1 MDRKQRHSLQPHS
14 NTRPPPINLRHTKSQ
29 IYDNGRAKKKKH
41 RIPSTI
47 STISEN
53 EDMEMD
59 NVSITMEPEKS
70 LKSKY
75 SYDNAG
81 YDGGSEKKSMSSRAS
96 SMQSLEVVR
105 EQYCCCAKRTKCER
119 KLIIAVTVLSIVII
133 VLIVVIGVIAGQKE
147 LDQFPGFRLAL

>member
-1 MDRKQRHSLQPHS
+1 MDRKQRHSLQPRS
-14 NTRPPPINLRHTKSQ
+14 NTGPPPTNLRHTKSH
-29 IYDNGRAKKKKH
+29 IYDNGESKKK
-41 RIPSTI
+41 RPRNPSTI

-53 EDMEMD
+53 EDLEMD
-59 NVSITMEPEKS
+59 NVSITVEPEKN
-70 LKSKY
+70 LRTNY

-81 YDGGSEKKSMSSRAS
+81 YEGGSEKKSISSRAP

-133 VLIVVIGVIAGQKE
+133 VLIVVICVIAGQKE

>member
-1 MDRKQRHSLQPHS
+1 MDRKQRHSLQPRS
-14 NTRPPPINLRHTKSQ
+14 NTVPPPTNLRHTQSQ
-29 IYDNGRAKKKKH
+29 IYDNGRPKKRKH

-53 EDMEMD
+53 EDVEMD
-59 NVSITMEPEKS
+59 SVSITVEPEKS
-70 LKSKY
+70 LKANY

-81 YDGGSEKKSMSSRAS
+81 YEGGAEKKSISSRAP

-147 LDQFPGFRLAL
+147 LEQFPGFRLAL